1 MLVKRS
7 NPFQLISLKIKYR
20 LPIDDE
26 FLRYNGE
33 IYHPF
38 HFICK
43 SCGCE
48 LNAKGREMKDELYC
62 FQCHE
67 NMDIPV
73 CSACHTAIDKE
84 RIVYALG
91 KQWHVEVSIRIQDTN
106 FNFAVF

>member
-1 MLVKRS
+1 MLVRYVREAFKS
-7 NPFQLISLKIKYR
+7 ISIDFLENKYR

-38 HFICK
+38 HFNCK

-48 LNAKGREMKDELYC
+48 LNTKGREMKDELYC

-91 KQWHVEVSIRIQDTN
+91 KQWHVEVSIRI
-106 FNFAVF
+106 